1 MNKSTKQYK
10 KALDY
15 YNNGRLDKAL
25 QLCELSISDNI
36 KNTSAINLKGLLFYL
51 KGELDNAQ
59 SLWKMNSQMND
70 DSVSKKYY
78 EDSLKD
84 EKRRDFYNEALLLI
98 KEMKIREALIL
109 LKNCSES
116 DFNSINVNNYMA
128 LCYIKLGEYSAAV
141 VCINKVLNLDK
152 NNAEAKGYRKMLIEY
167 GIVKKQVNYKIVS
180 LSIAALCLVAFS
192 IFTVKSMTN
201 KNYGFLSFK
210 NNSKVANNN
219 KQNSTNKN
227 TAAENKPQ
235 QQKTEVQQTQK
246 QETKSQEAPKQE
258 NTAAEKFP
266 SEDVKKQVES
276 KNYDAL
282 YDSVIKWQDKNLSV
296 NDKTLL
302 AKAKDM
308 LINEG
313 TEFFYGTG
321 SKALGSKDYN
331 KSRDYLLKAYSVGG
345 GSYLYPH
352 IIYMLAASY
361 ENLEDIEN
369 ALKYYSEYN
378 SKYSKGDY
386 AETVLYKLALLNKNV
401 DINKAKPYA
410 EKLVDTYP
418 NSMYNN
424 TNIKEILSK

>member
-51 KGELDNAQ
+51 RGELDNAQ

-84 EKRRDFYNEALLLI
+84 EKRRDFYNEALRLI

-109 LKNCSES
+109 LKKCSES
-116 DFNSINVNNYMA
+116 DYNSINVNNYMA

-152 NNAEAKGYRKMLIEY
+152 NNTEAKEYRKMLIEY
-167 GIVKKQVNYKIVS
+167 GIVKKQRNYKAIS
-180 LSIAALCLVAFS
+180 ISIAVLCLAVFS
-192 IFTVKSMTN
+192 FTTIKSMTN

-210 NNSKVANNN
+210 NKPKVANDN

-227 TAAENKPQ
+227 IAAENKIQ

-246 QETKSQEAPKQE
+246 QEAPKQE
-258 NTAAEKFP
+258 LQKQENAAAEKFP
-266 SEDVKKQVES
+266 SEDVKKQVET

-282 YDSVIKWQDKNLSV
+282 YDLVTKWQDKNLSI
-296 NDKTLL
+296 NDKNLF
-302 AKAKDM
+302 AKAKEM

-313 TEFFYGTG
+313 TEYFYGTG

-331 KSRDYLLKAYSVGG
+331 KSREYMLKAYSVGG

-378 SKYSKGDY
+378 SRYPKGDY
-386 AETVLYKLALLNKNV
+386 VETVLYKLAILNKNV
-401 DINKAKPYA
+401 DMGKAKTYA
-410 EKLVDTYP
+410 EKLVNTYP

-424 TNIKEILSK
+424 SNIKEILSK